1 MLHFF
6 VTVLETKTKGL
17 EPLLGYLVR
26 DNKGADT
33 FQYLQS
39 PRMQILV
46 VCSEISFS
54 NNSYYTYC

>member
-6 VTVLETKTKGL
+6 VTVLEIKQKGL

-26 DNKGADT
+26 GYKEADT